1 MNKKVILIIVGV
13 VALFCVCA
21 IVGVVLFGGAIFA
34 TTQPAVDVGD
44 QFMNALKGGNYDA
57 AFATFH
63 PALQQKVGNAQG
75 LKRLIESG
83 KAQPTKWSFTSRNVN
98 NDTASLEGTVSMTGG
113 DGALSIELLKVNDGW
128 KITAF
133 NLKAQ

>member
-13 VALFCVCA
+13 GALLCVCA

-44 QFMNALKGGNYDA
+44 KFMQALKDENYDA

-75 LKRLIESG
+75 LKRLIENG
-83 KAQPTKWSFTSRNVN
+83 KAHPTKWGFSSRNVN
-98 NDTASLEGTVSMTGG
+98 NDSASLEGTVSMTGG
-113 DGALSIELLKVNDGW
+113 EGVLSIELLKTADSW
-128 KITAF
+128 KITSF
-133 NLKAQ
+133 NLNAK